1 VGKNL
6 KYIKGRRS
14 ARLVARKFEGW
25 EEGKARGRLIR
36 NLYQK
41 SKFVCPRVVYINAN
55 GTLKDTGKL

>member
-55 GTLKDTGKL
+55 GH